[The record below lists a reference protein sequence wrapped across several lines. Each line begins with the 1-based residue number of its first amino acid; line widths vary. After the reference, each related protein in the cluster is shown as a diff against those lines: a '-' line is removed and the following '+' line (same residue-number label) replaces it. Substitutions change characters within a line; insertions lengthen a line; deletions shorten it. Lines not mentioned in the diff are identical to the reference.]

1 MSAFRLAAVVALAI
15 GAAAPAS
22 AGTLLFA
29 ADKFDGD
36 SGTTDIFNGNG
47 STSVRVT
54 GGPRTVS
61 ALAGG
66 FSLSDG
72 ISDFVAWC
80 LDIGNT
86 LSIAG
91 SGTPYHETATPFSST
106 SGALAGATI
115 GTIRALFETSYA
127 TLDLASAAQ
136 SAGFQLAL
144 WEILYETDDDF
155 DLAAGSFRQTRTS
168 AAALAANAQA
178 NAFLDALGGPVTQRY
193 TLTFFESGTDQ
204 QGNQLSQNLVTVSA
218 VPLPAAAGFL
228 VAGLGALAAV
238 KRRRKI

>member
-1 MSAFRLAAVVALAI
+1 MSALRSAALVALAI
-15 GAAAPAS
+15 GVAAPAS
-22 AGTLLFA
+22 AGTVLFT

-36 SGTTDIFNGNG
+36 AGTSDVFNGNG
-47 STSVRVT
+47 NTAVRIT

-66 FSLSDG
+66 FALSDG
-72 ISDFVAWC
+72 IAEFVAWC

-86 LSIAG
+86 LSIPG
-91 SGTPYHETATPFSST
+91 SGTPYHQTGTPFSNT
-106 SGALAGATI
+106 TGALSGTTV

-127 TLDLASAAQ
+127 TLDLASPSQ

-144 WEILYETDDDF
+144 WEILYETDDAF
-155 DLAAGSFRQTRTS
+155 DLGAGSFRQTRTTG
-168 AAALAANAQA
+168 AALAANAQA
-178 NAFLDALGGPVTQRY
+178 NAFLGALGGPVTQRY
-193 TLTFFESGTDQ
+193 RLTFFESGTDQ
-204 QGNQLSQNLVTVSA
+204 QGNQLSQNLVAVSP

-228 VAGLGALAAV
+228 IAGLGALATF